1 MICVEFCRNFCLH
14 VENLHP
20 SLSPCRIYP
29 RWWSKFQL
37 QVLNSTVSTLQLVFN
52 SPVVWWCSA
61 NLFSCKLE
69 GGWWAPAIQ
78 QNLGF
83 VYKENHY
90 YYTWEFDIS
99 LKICKQYRFWT
110 VQSKCVNLQPQ
121 LKSELNKSRWLYT
134 SGLQWVLKFCLCT
147 VIHKSII
154 CIWLPTCVS
163 CWCPMW
169 SVYSCCKWNKF
180 VVASSVVPKSQ
191 FWSQS
196 TFV

>member
-78 QNLGF
+78 QNLEF

-121 LKSELNKSRWLYT
+121 LKSELNKSKVIVYLRFTVSTEILSMHSHSQVNHLHLVT
-134 SGLQWVLKFCLCT
+134 DMCVLLVSNVKCVFLLQ
-147 VIHKSII
+147 
-154 CIWLPTCVS
+154 
-163 CWCPMW
+163 ME
-169 SVYSCCKWNKF
+169 
-180 VVASSVVPKSQ
+180 
-191 FWSQS
+191 
-196 TFV
+196 